1 MASNYAKWKCSGQI
15 TKSDFAKALPIGIQA
30 LMNDVGATAV
40 ANMKA
45 ITSKHDASGELTDSM
60 MWVTAA
66 GGTHPGGWASGSD
79 EVDAPTDPYTVK
91 AGSAAEHAI
100 YRETESGI
108 HLTDDGSEL
117 FVERMKN
124 WYWIR
129 FKKNPDDPEN
139 SYSFYRLLSKIRN
152 TKTAGVPFVKP
163 TKDMIIPYASKR
175 FRTALNRA
183 LRTKK

>member
-1 MASNYAKWKCSGQI
+1 MASSYVKWKCSGEI
-15 TKSDFAKALPIGIQA
+15 TKSAFADALPIGIQA
-30 LMNDVGATAV
+30 LMNDVGAKAV

-45 ITSKHDASGELTDSM
+45 ITIKHDASGELTDSI

-66 GGTHPGGWASGSD
+66 GGTHPSGWAGETK
-79 EVDAPTDPYTVK
+79 EVDAPTDIYTVR

-108 HLTDDGSEL
+108 HLTDDGSDL
-117 FVERMKN
+117 FIERMKS

-129 FKKNPDDPEN
+129 FKKNPDDPDN
-139 SYSFYRLLSKIRN
+139 KNSFYKLLGKIRN

-163 TKDMIIPYASKR
+163 TKDMIVPYANSR
-175 FRTALNRA
+175 FKTIMNRA